1 MIQRYAF
8 PALLSLFALPLT
20 AQTSYYAV
28 YSPDQDSA
36 LLATVDMVTGV
47 ETNAMTVTM
56 NGQVMDGCTGMALDP
71 ISGQV
76 YVVAKEASNFTLATI
91 DVNTGVLTA
100 LTTLS
105 EKFAGI
111 TFDNAGTLYGITGDG
126 SNTPETLYSIDPST
140 GTLSLVAQPGTG
152 SDGEAVAFNSLNGL
166 IYRYGGGQ
174 LFQSIDPSNGTV
186 TDIFLSGGTPTDFAH
201 ALVHN
206 GSSFYFA
213 AGFTLYQVSQNGTL
227 NMLSTINGSPVGYK
241 GLVSVDAVSVAE
253 RTRAEAPAMYP
264 NPATDRI
271 TLSLDNGRMER
282 IRVRDAAGALV
293 LDLGVNG
300 LQRHELDVRE
310 LPAGLYTVELQDG
323 ELVRTGTFSVVR

>member
-36 LLATVDMVTGV
+36 LLATVDMLTGV

-152 SDGEAVAFNSLNGL
+152 SDGEAIAFNSLNGL
-166 IYRYGGGQ
+166 IYRYGCCQ

-186 TDIFLSGGTPTDFAH
+186 TDIFLSGGTPADFAH
-201 ALVHN
+201 AELRAVEINTGVDVCDADH
-206 GSSFYFA
+206 GVQVAHGARSPVRMSDA
-213 AGFTLYQVSQNGTL
+213 RGF
-227 NMLSTINGSPVGYK
+227 STIEPNGHGAQRSGPGHRRQAARRAGMGSGRTARIGRWSRPC
-241 GLVSVDAVSVAE
+241 GLA
-253 RTRAEAPAMYP
+253 
-264 NPATDRI
+264 
-271 TLSLDNGRMER
+271 
-282 IRVRDAAGALV
+282 
-293 LDLGVNG
+293 
-300 LQRHELDVRE
+300 
-310 LPAGLYTVELQDG
+310 
-323 ELVRTGTFSVVR
+323 